1 MSEELSL
8 STQTTTQTVP
18 KTGKG
23 SRRSYILGVLNGAF
37 FRTSEAFMHPQT
49 VLTWFLDQLGA
60 ANILIAMV
68 NPIRRNS
75 SFLLQL
81 VVSGHLE
88 RQPTKQPFY
97 RTISYIRCLV
107 LLALAVAIAVLP
119 LGSPWLLTVFF
130 VIFTAYSVGA
140 GLVMV
145 PFMDIV
151 GKVIPAEQRGSF
163 ISQRLLWGGL
173 LGIGASAL
181 TGYLLSEPGGLVFP
195 LNVAVV
201 IGLAAIALAAG
212 ALMMCLIDE
221 PEGEVHKTIVPW
233 QEQLRRGW
241 RLLRD
246 NPYYRR
252 FALVRLALSPAQ
264 WATPFFTVYARRALD
279 IPPAQIGFY
288 LGARTAAALLSNL
301 IWGPLSDRRGNRL
314 LTQLSI
320 GVGLLMPVS
329 ALLIGTAGQNAP
341 PDAQRALSYAFAG
354 VFVLLGAYESSRMI
368 SYVGYLLDL
377 APEIERPLYTAFSS
391 TIFGLTNFS
400 AFLSGLIVDAGGHAV
415 LLIISACSYGL
426 ALFLSAGLIEP
437 RTDLPT

>member
-1 MSEELSL
+1 MSTPTDTLDRP
-8 STQTTTQTVP
+8 QT
-18 KTGKG
+18 GRG
-23 SRRSYILGVLNGAF
+23 SRRSFILGILNGAF
-37 FRTSEAFMHPQT
+37 FRTSEAFMHSQT

-60 ANILIAMV
+60 ANVLIAMI

-88 RQPTKQPFY
+88 RQPVKQPFY
-97 RTISYIRCLV
+97 RTVSYFRCAVLLV
-107 LLALAVAIAVLP
+107 LAAAIALMP
-119 LGSPWLLTVFF
+119 PGSPWLLTVFF
-130 VIFTAYSVGA
+130 VIFTGYSVGA
-140 GLVMV
+140 GLVMI

-151 GKVIPAEQRGSF
+151 GKVIPSERRGSF
-163 ISQRLLWGGL
+163 FGQRLLWGGL

-201 IGLAAIALAAG
+201 IALGAVALAAG
-212 ALMMCLIDE
+212 ALMLTLIDE
-221 PEGEVHKTIVPW
+221 PKSEVHEVGLPW

-241 RLLRD
+241 HLLKED
-246 NPYYRR
+246 PHYRR
-252 FALVRLALSPAQ
+252 FALVRLALTPAQ

-279 IPPAQIGFY
+279 IPPARVGLY

-301 IWGPLSDRRGNRL
+301 LWGPLSDRRGN
-314 LTQLSI
+314 QLMTRISI
-320 GVGLLMPVS
+320 GVGMLMPIL
-329 ALLIGTAGQNAP
+329 ALATGTAGQNAH
-341 PDAQRALSYAFAG
+341 PDAQRTLSYAFAG

-377 APEIERPLYTAFSS
+377 APEVDRPLYTAFSS
-391 TIFGLTNFS
+391 TIFGLANFS

-426 ALFLSAGLIEP
+426 ALILSAGMVEP
-437 RTDLPT
+437 RTNVSA